1 MDIGRLN
8 RRIDILKYDVTRD
21 EYGGETK
28 EWVNAKSLW
37 AYIKPVSGTEFF
49 KAEQVEAQNIT
60 TIIIR
65 YRTDITVLN
74 RVKYLDKTYE
84 IIGISDNDT
93 NHKMLTLNCKE
104 IVKYGV

>member
-8 RRIDILKYDVTRD
+8 RRIDILEFKKERD
-21 EYGGETK
+21 EYGGEVGQWIKVRTI
-28 EWVNAKSLW
+28 W
-37 AYIKPVSGTEFF
+37 AHIAPVSGTEYF
-49 KAEQVEAQNIT
+49 KAQQVDAQNIT
-60 TIIIR
+60 TITIR

-84 IIGISDNDT
+84 IIGVSDIHSD
-93 NHKMLTLNCKE
+93 HKTIVLNCKE